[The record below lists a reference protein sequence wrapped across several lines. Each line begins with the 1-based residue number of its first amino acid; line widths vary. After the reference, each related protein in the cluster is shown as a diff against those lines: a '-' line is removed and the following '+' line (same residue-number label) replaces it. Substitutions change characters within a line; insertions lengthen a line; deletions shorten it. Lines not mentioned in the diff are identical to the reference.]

1 MTAYEAL
8 KVLHILGTVLIF
20 GTGIGTA
27 FFLLM
32 AYRTRDLDA
41 IRVTTRHVVMA
52 DWLFTAPA
60 VIAQPITGALLMR
73 MLGMRVDSA
82 WFAAVVALFVLTGLC
97 WIPVVAIQYR
107 LRNLAS
113 AAKTYAALPT
123 VFHRLMRWWIVL
135 GVPAFVAVM
144 LIVVLMVT
152 HAGTNIGIRSLR
164 ATIV

>member
-1 MTAYEAL
+1 MTAYETL
-8 KVLHILGTVLIF
+8 KILHILGTVLIF
-20 GTGIGTA
+20 GTGMGTA

-41 IRVTTRHVVMA
+41 IRVTTRHVVIA

-97 WIPVVAIQYR
+97 WLPVVAIQYR

-113 AAKTYAALPT
+113 SAKSYDALPT
-123 VFHRLMRWWIVL
+123 EFHRLIRWWVVL

-144 LIVVLMVT
+144 VIVVLMVT
-152 HAGTNIGIRSLR
+152 HAGTNMGIPGRS
-164 ATIV
+164 

>member
-1 MTAYEAL
+1 VTMTVYEAL

-41 IRVTTRHVVMA
+41 IRVTTRHVVIA

-82 WFAAVVALFVLTGLC
+82 WFAAVVALFALTGLC

-107 LRNLAS
+107 LRSLAS
-113 AAKTYAALPT
+113 ATRTYAALPAE
-123 VFHRLMRWWIVL
+123 FHRLMRWWIVL

-152 HAGTNIGIRSLR
+152 HAGANIGIR
-164 ATIV
+164 AIIV

>member
-41 IRVTTRHVVMA
+41 IRVTTRHVVIA

-73 MLGMRVDSA
+73 MLAMRVDSA

-152 HAGTNIGIRSLR
+152 HAGTNIGIRS
-164 ATIV
+164 

>member
-8 KVLHILGTVLIF
+8 KTLHILGTVLIF

-32 AYRTRDLDA
+32 AYRTGDLDA
-41 IRVTTRHVVMA
+41 IRVTTRHVVIA

-73 MLGMRVDSA
+73 MLGMRADSV
-82 WFAAVVALFVLTGLC
+82 WFATVAALYVLTGLC

-113 AAKTYAALPT
+113 SARAYDALPSA
-123 VFHRLMRWWIVL
+123 FHRLMRWWIVL
-135 GVPAFVAVM
+135 GVPAFAAVM
-144 LIVVLMVT
+144 AIVVLMVT
-152 HAGTNIGIRSLR
+152 HTGANMAFLGRS
-164 ATIV
+164 